1 LEITIFSSIEIH
13 INLRALAE
21 LMESKILFLGT
32 GGDIAV
38 TSKQKRASGGI
49 LIQVDECQFHIDPG
63 PGALV
68 QAARHGINV
77 RDHTAI
83 LVSHSHLGH
92 CNDVNALISAITL
105 NGIDKHGVLVA
116 SESFLK
122 SGFLTEF
129 HKNCVEKILPA
140 IPEKKIAIQDVEI
153 RSLYTEHNDEQ
164 AVGFKLF
171 TPKFI
176 LSYTADTKYKKD
188 LVEQYS
194 KSDILI
200 LNHKHPFGT
209 KKPDGLA
216 SEDIVKILTKTKPK
230 LAILTHFGNKLMN
243 TNPIYEARE
252 IQKQTGVQVIA
263 AEDGMSLD
271 PVSYSANLKQKTLNL
286 YRKKT

>member
-1 LEITIFSSIEIH
+1 
-13 INLRALAE
+13 
-21 LMESKILFLGT
+21 MESRILFLGT

-49 LIQVDECQFHIDPG
+49 IIQVDDCQLHIDPG

-83 LVSHSHLGH
+83 LVSHAHLGH
-92 CNDVNALISAITL
+92 CNDVNALIAAMTL

-129 HKNCVEKILPA
+129 HRDCVEKIIPA
-140 IPEKKIAIQDVEI
+140 KPDKKIAIEDIEI
-153 RSLYTEHNDEQ
+153 RVLATEHND
-164 AVGFKLF
+164 ADGVGFKLF
-171 TPKFI
+171 TPKF
-176 LSYTADTKYKKD
+176 LVTYTSDTQYKKE
-188 LVEQYS
+188 LVEQYQ

-200 LNHKHPFGT
+200 LNHTYPFET
-209 KKPDGLA
+209 KKPKTLCSD
-216 SEDIVKILTKTKPK
+216 DVVKIITKVKPK

-263 AEDGMSLD
+263 AEDGMAID
-271 PVSYSANLKQKTLNL
+271 PLSYSADLKQKTLNL
-286 YRKKT
+286 YKKK

>member
-1 LEITIFSSIEIH
+1 
-13 INLRALAE
+13 
-21 LMESKILFLGT
+21 MEAKILFLGT

-38 TSKQKRASGGI
+38 TSKQTRASGGI
-49 LIQVDECQFHIDPG
+49 IIQVDECQFHIDPG

-68 QAARHGINV
+68 QAARHGVNV

-83 LVSHSHLGH
+83 FVSHTHLGH
-92 CNDVNALISAITL
+92 CNDVNALIAAMTL

-140 IPEKKIAIQDVEI
+140 KADKKIAIENIEI
-153 RSLYTEHNDEQ
+153 RTLSTEHTDKD
-164 AVGFKLF
+164 AIGFKLF
-171 TPKFI
+171 TPKFV
-176 LSYTADTKYKKD
+176 LSYTADTAYKKELAD
-188 LVEQYS
+188 QYS

-200 LNHKHPFGT
+200 LNHTLPFGT
-209 KKPDGLA
+209 KKPERLSSD
-216 SEDIVKILTKTKPK
+216 DIIKIINKAKPK

-243 TNPIYEARE
+243 INPIYEARE

-263 AEDGMSLD
+263 AEDGMAID
-271 PVSYSANLKQKTLNL
+271 PISYSADLKQKTLNL
-286 YRKKT
+286 YKKNNSEAK

>member
-1 LEITIFSSIEIH
+1 
-13 INLRALAE
+13 
-21 LMESKILFLGT
+21 MEAKILFLGT

-38 TSKQKRASGGI
+38 TSKQTRASGGI
-49 LIQVDECQFHIDPG
+49 IIQVDECQFHIDPG

-83 LVSHSHLGH
+83 FVSHTHTGH
-92 CNDVNALISAITL
+92 CNDVNALIAAMTL
-105 NGIDKHGVLVA
+105 NGIDKHGVLIA

-129 HKNCVEKILPA
+129 HKNCVEKIMPA
-140 IPEKKIAIQDVEI
+140 KAGKKIAIENVEI
-153 RSLYTEHNDEQ
+153 RTLATEHTDPD

-171 TPKFI
+171 TPQFV
-176 LSYTADTKYKKD
+176 LSYTADTAYKKELAD
-188 LVEQYS
+188 QYS

-200 LNHKHPFGT
+200 INHTYPSGMQKTKTLNT
-209 KKPDGLA
+209 
-216 SEDIVKILTKTKPK
+216 EDTIKIINKTKPK
-230 LAILTHFGNKLMN
+230 LAILTHFGNKLIN

-263 AEDGMSLD
+263 AEDGMAID
-271 PVSYSANLKQKTLNL
+271 PLSYSADLKQKTLNL
-286 YRKKT
+286 YSKAKKQAE

>member
-1 LEITIFSSIEIH
+1 
-13 INLRALAE
+13 
-21 LMESKILFLGT
+21 MEAKILFLGT

-38 TSKQKRASGGI
+38 TSKQARASGGI
-49 LIQVDECQFHIDPG
+49 IIQVDDCQFHIDPG

-83 LVSHSHLGH
+83 FVSHSHLGH
-92 CNDVNALISAITL
+92 CNDVNALIAAMTL

-129 HKNCVEKILPA
+129 HRNCVEKILPA
-140 IPEKKIAIQDVEI
+140 KPDKKIAIENTEI
-153 RSLYTEHNDEQ
+153 RGLTAEHTDPDT
-164 AVGFKLF
+164 VGFKLF
-171 TPKFI
+171 TPKFV
-176 LSYTADTKYKKD
+176 LSYSSDTAYKKE

-200 LNHKHPFGT
+200 LNHTHPFGT
-209 KKPDGLA
+209 KKPKTLSSD
-216 SEDIVKILTKTKPK
+216 DVIKIINKAKPK
-230 LAILTHFGNKLMN
+230 LTVLTHFGNKILN

-252 IQKQTGVQVIA
+252 IQKQTGAQVIA
-263 AEDGMSLD
+263 AEDGMTID
-271 PVSYSANLKQKTLNL
+271 PISYSADMKQKTLNL
-286 YRKKT
+286 YSKKQKD